1 MSAIEQIVNKPIK
14 EMTAIEYLI
23 YEKYIQW
30 NQNGRP
36 KDPRNDK
43 AGHDAI
49 QAAAE
54 LTAMQARFEKQ
65 AEYPECLRKA
75 ITELEKLKLSSP
87 DFTQAERV
95 RMAGK
100 IEGLKLA
107 LGYFEE
113 MNK

>member
-1 MSAIEQIVNKPIK
+1 MNAIEQMVNKPIK

-54 LTAMQARFEKQ
+54 LTAMQARFEKL
-65 AEYPECLRKA
+65 EHL
-75 ITELEKLKLSSP
+75 ELVARDVNKWLINTGRGGTGHQRSLEIALEALK
-87 DFTQAERV
+87 
-95 RMAGK
+95 
-100 IEGLKLA
+100 
-107 LGYFEE
+107 
-113 MNK
+113 

>member
-1 MSAIEQIVNKPIK
+1 
-14 EMTAIEYLI
+14 MTEYDSLM

-54 LTAMQARFEKQ
+54 LTAMQARIEK
-65 AEYPECLRKA
+65 
-75 ITELEKLKLSSP
+75 LEKGLRRIINGEY
-87 DFTQAERV
+87 DNARTIDAAEKFARELL
-95 RMAGK
+95 RGDK
-100 IEGLKLA
+100 
-107 LGYFEE
+107 
-113 MNK
+113 

>member
-1 MSAIEQIVNKPIK
+1 MSANDQIVNKPIK

-54 LTAMQARFEKQ
+54 LTAMQARFEK
-65 AEYPECLRKA
+65 
-75 ITELEKLKLSSP
+75 LEIGL
-87 DFTQAERV
+87 
-95 RMAGK
+95 AGDYCPSCTWR
-100 IEGLKLA
+100 GNVTLVH
-107 LGYFEE
+107 GVCPYFEVDWVE
-113 MNK
+113 LKIKENEAE

>member
-54 LTAMQARFEKQ
+54 LTAMQARFDTLE
-65 AEYPECLRKA
+65 AVRKA
-75 ITELEKLKLSSP
+75 AQSHM
-87 DFTQAERV
+87 DFHGKPKGISKTNDDLLDALAECN
-95 RMAGK
+95 
-100 IEGLKLA
+100 E
-107 LGYFEE
+107 
-113 MNK
+113 

>member
-54 LTAMQARFEKQ
+54 LTAMQARFEKLESV
-65 AEYPECLRKA
+65 A
-75 ITELEKLKLSSP
+75 EKLANIIQWAMDDEE
-87 DFTQAERV
+87 DFTYSTEGMAAIAELD
-95 RMAGK
+95 A
-100 IEGLKLA
+100 LK
-107 LGYFEE
+107 GDE
-113 MNK
+113 

>member
-54 LTAMQARFEKQ
+54 LTAMQAR
-65 AEYPECLRKA
+65 
-75 ITELEKLKLSSP
+75 IEKLELLLLKCK
-87 DFTQAERV
+87 DAVEYTAEFDKED
-95 RMAGK
+95 METYQEIIKA
-100 IEGLKLA
+100 LK
-107 LGYFEE
+107 
-113 MNK
+113 

>member
-1 MSAIEQIVNKPIK
+1 
-14 EMTAIEYLI
+14 MTAIEYLI

-54 LTAMQARFEKQ
+54 LAATQAW
-65 AEYPECLRKA
+65 
-75 ITELEKLKLSSP
+75 IEKLEAGLRRIINGEY
-87 DFTQAERV
+87 DNARTIDAAEKFARELL
-95 RMAGK
+95 RGDT
-100 IEGLKLA
+100 
-107 LGYFEE
+107 
-113 MNK
+113 

>member
-1 MSAIEQIVNKPIK
+1 MSTIEQIVNKPIK

-54 LTAMQARFEKQ
+54 LAAMQAR
-65 AEYPECLRKA
+65 
-75 ITELEKLKLSSP
+75 IEKLETLQTIAEDVNTWLIKNKLGG
-87 DFTQAERV
+87 TAHQRALAE
-95 RMAGK
+95 ALYA
-100 IEGLKLA
+100 LK
-107 LGYFEE
+107 GD
-113 MNK
+113 K